1 MEEVQ
6 RPGGGTRGGP
16 SGPGGPGGR
25 GASPQGTSKM
35 ADTRTSNLL
44 TNRIEQEHSNS
55 KVTITCPVNTADYV
69 IGVMLLTGTCRG
81 FQGTWGAKKFC
92 SIFAR

>member
-44 TNRIEQEHSNS
+44 TNRIEHEHSNS
-55 KVTITCPVNTADYV
+55 KVTITCPVNAADYV
-69 IGVMLLTGTCRG
+69 IGVMLLTGACRG
-81 FQGTWGAKKFC
+81 FQG